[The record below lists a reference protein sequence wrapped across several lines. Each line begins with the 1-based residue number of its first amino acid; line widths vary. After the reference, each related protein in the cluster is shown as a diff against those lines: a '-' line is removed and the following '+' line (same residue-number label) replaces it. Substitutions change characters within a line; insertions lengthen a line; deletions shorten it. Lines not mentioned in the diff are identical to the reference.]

1 MPGMDMACAALAY
14 TVVVGLGF
22 ELKFVSLSQPN
33 LDTLRYARCRADQ
46 LGAGFHWALQPNLK
60 TLAKRELDFF
70 FFCERFSVPSGPE
83 ITCDLGAASP
93 MSDTRSDTRRSSEG
107 RQRQREVQ

>member
-46 LGAGFHWALQPNLK
+46 LGAGFHW
-60 TLAKRELDFF
+60 D
-70 FFCERFSVPSGPE
+70 SGCP
-83 ITCDLGAASP
+83 GP
-93 MSDTRSDTRRSSEG
+93 MMDTRHLLTFRVG
-107 RQRQREVQ
+107 RCKPHLNPI